1 VATDLLDAIFPHDP
15 SVEVLETGY
24 SGLLLVITSKSPLE
38 LAEIVSRRYPIRG
51 LYALRPLLKWTLTDD
66 PLSALRRLA
75 EFGDLPRCRKL
86 KVRVRGV
93 KVSKGEIEDLFR
105 EYTKGGKSCT
115 LCIEILGKLV
125 GASLLVRPEWHGLT
139 QS

>member
-1 VATDLLDAIFPHDP
+1 MATDLLDAIFPHDP

-51 LYALRPLLKWTLTDD
+51 LYALRPLLKWTLSDD
-66 PLSALRRLA
+66 PLNALKQLA
-75 EFGDLPRCRKL
+75 GSGDLPRCRKL

-93 KVSKGEIEDLFR
+93 KVSKGEIENLFK
-105 EYTKGGKSCT
+105 EYTKGGEACT
-115 LCIEILGKLV
+115 LCVEILDKLV
-125 GASLLVRPEWHGLT
+125 GVSLLVRPEWYRLT